1 MARVTNIP
9 TIGKRTIF
17 TAQTDRRAGIGRPD
31 LRLSLISIRAKD
43 TPKRIRVMGTVI
55 APISLAF
62 MANGLSESVVK
73 DGGRENKPVSI
84 KNPSGGFPSGPFHEG
99 PPSKLTNN
107 AFSESTD
114 AISKE
119 IATVV
124 LIGVAT
130 AASTC
135 LNRDVAPG

>member
-9 TIGKRTIF
+9 TIGRRTIF

-62 MANGLSESVVK
+62 KANDLSESVLK
-73 DGGRENKPVSI
+73 DLWKGEQTCVNNKPQRRLSVRTL
-84 KNPSGGFPSGPFHEG
+84 P
-99 PPSKLTNN
+99 
-107 AFSESTD
+107 
-114 AISKE
+114 
-119 IATVV
+119 
-124 LIGVAT
+124 
-130 AASTC
+130 
-135 LNRDVAPG
+135 